1 MDERADR
8 DSAVS
13 FGSSCRCHRS
23 MPMPRPE
30 LPSLFAFTVASLA
43 AAVAQQPDAAA
54 VVRQPAPPAE
64 NIQVAG
70 NDAVEFVVT
79 GRRRADAY
87 GPIAASAGTS
97 FLIVAT
103 EWRNRIPTAVVDG
116 KVLPVPYLVPDLAQQ
131 VFLVVDGK
139 VVPFANATA
148 GRPGVVPQK
157 MFLVP
162 DPDLPTR
169 GNLVFEVAANAR
181 SATLLFADDVHGAFT
196 VPLLGD
202 VAAGA
207 PLAGPV
213 RNELVEAS
221 VLGMRGVE
229 PGEGTA
235 VDPQQE
241 MIAVDLRVRSVRRRS
256 DTAKCASLVDWPAFH
271 DHVLLLVDGDRVV
284 SPSML
289 PLPKDPRFLPELGI
303 GGELHFVVPR
313 QRQALTLVL
322 TCPELPVDG
331 GRLRPQVLQLLLAG
345 NVPAGDATASLLQ
358 WEDQYWQLELRSL
371 TTQATG
377 AGPRLVGE
385 FRLVAKP
392 PGYEVFRPREQLLLV
407 DAKGEQSSADATAPS
422 TAPGA
427 PERLLVPPAASRR
440 FVLTWPVV
448 APPLRLAFRS
458 SDPNGSRILVLPADA
473 APVTATQPAQPIAPV
488 LPPPAPA
495 VATASP
501 PPAPT
506 PPATTKPKVEGPEL
520 PRLPIRSDR
529 TPRGIEGVGLT
540 AQQVNASID
549 RGCVALWN
557 YLTSDRRQRID
568 LTSGTAVL
576 AALAL
581 VHAGFH
587 KKDAEFDATVR
598 QFLSRREPW
607 NEVYVAGLIGM
618 LIEAYGDA
626 EFLPLLRLNTEWL
639 VNCQLEDGSWGYHQ
653 PGDGKLPPFFTPIEA
668 PAPAVLRSES
678 SADRSAL
685 LAPVA
690 RHPDMPAHPGGG
702 DNSVTQYALLGLDA
716 AARLGLRVP
725 ESVWRQAMQLTR
737 ERQCR
742 GGGWD
747 YNSSNARGYGS
758 MTAAAVCALAFAD
771 HYLEQPLAADVQ
783 IEQGLAWL
791 AARFSV
797 TSNPDSASWIF
808 YWLYS
813 MERVGRLLDIEFVG
827 PHEWYPLGARHL
839 VDAQQPGGLWRSP
852 SEYEALA
859 TPFALLFLTRA
870 TPKLKAE
877 APTGPGQLLTKVIQ
891 PPGRKLYVI
900 LDASGSMLEE
910 VAGRTKFDIARAALG
925 ELVQG
930 LPDATEV
937 ALRVYGH
944 RKRAIED
951 GADEDCELVLPM
963 GRLDKPKFAKVLAAL
978 RPRGK
983 TPLALSLEQSLGQVT
998 VGTPKEPLTL
1008 LLLTDGGED
1017 TKARRDPVAAA
1028 KQLAKIANLRFRVV
1042 GFDIERET
1050 WQKQLAAMTA
1060 AGNGR
1065 YVPALRSQSLLEA
1078 LRLAALD
1085 VPSGWVLLDAAGA
1098 EVGRGKFGDSLTL
1111 PPGDYVFRTSRGDQ
1125 VLEAKV
1131 VIRPAGTA
1139 RVTFDP
1145 NA

>member
-1 MDERADR
+1 MRHILTAAFVCSL
-8 DSAVS
+8 SA
-13 FGSSCRCHRS
+13 
-23 MPMPRPE
+23 
-30 LPSLFAFTVASLA
+30 
-43 AAVAQQPDAAA
+43 Q
-54 VVRQPAPPAE
+54 APVEVPGGE
-64 NIQVAG
+64 THG

-79 GRRRADAY
+79 GQRRAASY
-87 GPIAASAGTS
+87 GPIAATAGTR

-131 VFLVVDGK
+131 LFLVVDGM
-139 VVPFANATA
+139 VVPFANRTA

-157 MFLVP
+157 KFLVP

-181 SATLLFADDVHGAFT
+181 VATLLFADDVHGAFT
-196 VPLLGD
+196 VPLLGNE
-202 VAAGA
+202 AASA

-229 PGEGTA
+229 PGEGMA
-235 VDPQQE
+235 VDPQLE
-241 MIAVDLRVRSVRRRS
+241 TIAVDLRVRSVRRRN

-284 SPSML
+284 SPSVL

-322 TCPELPVDG
+322 TCPELPSDG
-331 GRLRPQVLQLLLAG
+331 GRLRPEVLQLSLAG
-345 NVPAGDATASLLQ
+345 AVPAADATPPLLQ
-358 WEDQYWQLELRSL
+358 WEDQYCQLELRSL
-371 TTQATG
+371 TTQSTA

-440 FVLTWPVV
+440 FVLAWPVV

-458 SDPNGSRILVLPADA
+458 SDPNGSRILALPAVA
-473 APVTATQPAQPIAPV
+473 APGTATEPAPPVAPV
-488 LPPPAPA
+488 LPPPATEPA
-495 VATASP
+495 AAPASP
-501 PPAPT
+501 PPPT
-506 PPATTKPKVEGPEL
+506 PPVATKAKGQPDEL

-540 AQQVNASID
+540 AAQVNASID

-568 LTSGTAVL
+568 LTSGPAVL

-598 QFLSRREPW
+598 NFLARREPW

-618 LIEAYGDA
+618 LIEAYGDP

-653 PGDGKLPPFFTPIEA
+653 PGEGKLPPFFTPIEA

-685 LAPVA
+685 LAPVV

-737 ERQCR
+737 ARQCR

-791 AARFSV
+791 AGKFSV
-797 TSNPDSASWIF
+797 TANPDSSSWIY

-839 VDAQQPGGLWRSP
+839 IDAQQPGGLWKSP

-963 GRLDKPKFAKVLAAL
+963 GRLDKAKFAKVLAAL

-983 TPLALSLEQSLGQVT
+983 TPLALSIEQSLGQVT
-998 VGTPKEPLTL
+998 VGTGKEPLTL

-1065 YVPALRSQSLLEA
+1065 YVPALRTQSLLEA

-1111 PPGDYVFRTSRGDQ
+1111 PPGDYVFRTARGDQ

-1139 RVTFDP
+1139 RVTFDA
-1145 NA
+1145 NG